1 MPRWAPERQGSK
13 PFFKNP
19 AGSGLKRLALKRT
32 AFIKFDENSWLPGI
46 VARHTS
52 FFVLLGVLLGQLL
65 LLSIQVT
72 RNQNVRLIN
81 VWAAEIF
88 GPFERGFHGA
98 IDSTAEA
105 WVSIH
110 DLWAIRESNQHLGSE
125 LVLARARIQEL
136 SAKAAEVDRLK
147 ALLQFKEQSPYK
159 SIAAEVIAASPQDGS
174 TTVVIDRGQD
184 AGLKA
189 DMPVITPQGVVGKV
203 AAVYAHTAQ
212 VLLIT
217 DPTCGV
223 GCLLEKSRIQGI
235 LKGGGQAQCNLHY
248 VMDDQNVGAG
258 EAVITSGLDQIYPK
272 GLLVGHVVRSEEG
285 NIYRR
290 ITVKPAASLSRL
302 ESVLVLSK
310 STLSNEE
317 VARHGN
323 R

>member
-1 MPRWAPERQGSK
+1 VLERHGAK
-13 PFFKNP
+13 AFFRNP
-19 AGSGLKRLALKRT
+19 GEPGLKRLALKRN
-32 AFIKFDENSWLPGI
+32 AFIQFGENSWLPGI

-65 LLSIQVT
+65 LLSIQIT

-81 VWAAEIF
+81 VWAAE
-88 GPFERGFHGA
+88 RGFHGA
-98 IDSTAEA
+98 IDNTAEA
-105 WVSIH
+105 WASIH
-110 DLWAIRESNQHLGSE
+110 DLWAIRESNQRLGSE
-125 LVLARARIQEL
+125 LVLARARIQKL
-136 SAKAAEVDRLK
+136 SEKAAEVDRLK

-174 TTVVIDRGQD
+174 TTIVIDRGQD

-189 DMPVITPQGVVGKV
+189 DMPVITPQGVVGKI
-203 AAVYAHTAQ
+203 AAVYSHTAQ

-223 GCLLEKSRIQGI
+223 GCLLEKTRIQGI
-235 LKGGGQAQCNLHY
+235 LKGSGQDQCNLHY
-248 VMDDQNVGAG
+248 VMDDQNVAAG
-258 EAVITSGLDQIYPK
+258 EAVITSGLDQVYPK
-272 GLLVGHVVRSEEG
+272 GLLVGHVVSSEES

-290 ITVKPAASLSRL
+290 ITVKPAASFSRL

-310 STLSNEE
+310 STSTKEE
-317 VARHGN
+317 VARHGH

>member
-1 MPRWAPERQGSK
+1 M
-13 PFFKNP
+13 
-19 AGSGLKRLALKRT
+19 KRT
-32 AFIKFDENSWLPGI
+32 AFTQFDENSWLPEI

-52 FFVLLGVLLGQLL
+52 FFVLLGVLFGQLL

-98 IDSTAEA
+98 INGTAEA
-105 WVSIH
+105 WVSVH
-110 DLWAIRESNQHLGSE
+110 ELWAHGEANKNLGSE
-125 LVLARARIQEL
+125 LVLARARIQQL
-136 SAKAAEVDRLK
+136 SEEAAGVERLK

-159 SIAAEVIAASPQDGS
+159 TVAAQVIASSPQEGS
-174 TTVVIDRGQD
+174 TTIVIDRGQD
-184 AGLKA
+184 AGLEA
-189 DMPVITPQGVVGKV
+189 DMPVITPEGVVGKI
-203 AAVYAHTAQ
+203 ASAYAHTAQ

-235 LKGGGQAQCNLHY
+235 LKGSGREQCALHY
-248 VMDDQNVGAG
+248 VMDDQKVPAG
-258 EAVITSGLDQIYPK
+258 EAIITSGMDQVYPK
-272 GLLVGHVVRSEEG
+272 GLLVGHVVQSEEG

-290 ITVKPAASLSRL
+290 ITVKPAASLNRL
-302 ESVLVLSK
+302 ENVLVLFK
-310 STLSNEE
+310 STSTSTHEK
-317 VARHGN
+317 VARHPS